1 MTGLP
6 DLDRAL
12 LVNPKINKIVRRMSK
27 KNGIAV
33 NALIMD
39 EMKKIIHPQRL
50 FHQQNLQKTFHSIK
64 ELLKHM
70 KEEDND
76 ILGQDVKRK
85 DETKEASGK
94 QATPPKRNE
103 TVLERTR
110 NAVRELMDK
119 VEAENRNDEIEYK
132 GFKDLR
138 GYSRLIWVQQRKS
151 KSDKI

>member
-12 LVNPKINKIVRRMSK
+12 LLNPKINKIVRRMSRK
-27 KNGIAV
+27 HGIAV

-50 FHQQNLQKTFHSIK
+50 FHRQNLQKTYHSIK

-70 KEEDND
+70 KAEDSD
-76 ILGQDVKRK
+76 MLGQGAK
-85 DETKEASGK
+85 TKEVSK
-94 QATPPKRNE
+94 SRPPMKP
-103 TVLERTR
+103 LERTR
-110 NAVRELMDK
+110 NAVRELMAK

-132 GFKDLR
+132 GFQICGAYL
-138 GYSRLIWVQQRKS
+138 RLIWVKQKKW

>member
-12 LVNPKINKIVRRMSK
+12 LLNPKINKIVRRMSR

-50 FHQQNLQKTFHSIK
+50 FHQQNLQKTYHSIR

-70 KEEDND
+70 KAEDND
-76 ILGQDVKRK
+76 ILGQDVDK
-85 DETKEASGK
+85 TKEVSRK
-94 QATPPKRNE
+94 QAKTPFLKG
-103 TVLERTR
+103 LEMR
-110 NAVRELMDK
+110 
-119 VEAENRNDEIEYK
+119 
-132 GFKDLR
+132 
-138 GYSRLIWVQQRKS
+138 
-151 KSDKI
+151 